1 MNRKTESKPKPKGGA
16 VNDFVELLSD
26 HIYDAINHSINRNH
40 DLLLEDVISQRIQ
53 DPFDLFVEI
62 QCGVQ
67 KAIYDPDFDEVVE
80 RLLPV
85 IISAKRT

>member
-1 MNRKTESKPKPKGGA
+1 MNRKTESKSKPKGGA
-16 VNDFVELLSD
+16 ANDFVELLSD
-26 HIYDAINHSINRNH
+26 HIYDAINRSINRNH

-67 KAIYDPDFDEVVE
+67 KAITDPDFDEAIE
-80 RLLPV
+80 RLLP
-85 IISAKRT
+85 ILNITQ

>member
-1 MNRKTESKPKPKGGA
+1 MSRKTDIKPKPKGSA
-16 VNDFVELLSD
+16 ANDFIALLSD
-26 HIYDAINHSINRNH
+26 HIYDAINHSINHNH

-67 KAIYDPDFDEVVE
+67 KAITDPDFDEAIE
-80 RLLPV
+80 RLLP
-85 IISAKRT
+85 ILNIRN